1 MSASVSVSV
10 SVCMF
15 TRRRWATPFVI
26 ASLALGLLAHDVL
39 AASSFATPAF
49 QQRWSQDEGLIRNFW
64 GPLALATNG
73 QPEAYVYDNSCVPI
87 PQDATSYY
95 CLPAPN
101 TLQRT
106 VQYFDK
112 GRMEANPLPGKSQV
126 TSGLLVREMISGNMQ
141 TGDRTS
147 VQRQPA
153 AIAIA
158 GDLDNTFPKYSD
170 LTTARVP
177 MILPAG
183 APVSTQLNADGS
195 ASAVAPAAVPDAASA
210 ISTTDTVTQV
220 AVPRVFDDFRAR
232 IGVDV
237 IGYAISGPF
246 YVSVRIGG
254 VQRRV
259 LMQAFERRVLTYNA
273 ANPPEFQVEFGN
285 VGRHYYR
292 WRYGVDPS

>member
-1 MSASVSVSV
+1 MSASVPVPMSV
-10 SVCMF
+10 F
-15 TRRRWATPFVI
+15 TPRRWTTPFVI

-49 QQRWSQDEGLIRNFW
+49 QQRWSQDEGQIRNFW

-73 QPEAYVYDNSCVPI
+73 QPEAYVYDNSCAPI
-87 PQDATSYY
+87 LNEATAY
-95 CLPAPN
+95 CIPAPN

-112 GRMEANPLPGKSQV
+112 GRMEANPLPGRSQV

-141 TGDRTS
+141 TGDRTFT
-147 VQRQPA
+147 QRQPA

-177 MILPAG
+177 MVLPPG
-183 APVSTQLNADGS
+183 APVSTQLNSDGS

-210 ISTTDTVTQV
+210 ISTTDAVTQV
-220 AVPRVFDDFRAR
+220 AVPRIFDDFRAR

-246 YVSVRIGG
+246 YVTVRIGG

>member
-1 MSASVSVSV
+1 MSASVPVSMSVF
-10 SVCMF
+10 MP
-15 TRRRWATPFVI
+15 RRWTTPFVI

-73 QPEAYVYDNSCVPI
+73 QPEAYVYDNSCSTI
-87 PQDATSYY
+87 LNESTAY
-95 CLPAPN
+95 CIPAPN

-112 GRMEANPLPGKSQV
+112 GRMEANPLPGRSQV

-141 TGDRTS
+141 TGDRTFMP
-147 VQRQPA
+147 RQPA

-177 MILPAG
+177 MILPPG
-183 APVSTQLNADGS
+183 APVSTQLNSDGS

-210 ISTTDTVTQV
+210 ISTTDAVTQV
-220 AVPRVFDDFRAR
+220 AVPRIFDDFRAR

-237 IGYAISGPF
+237 VGYAISGPF

>member
-1 MSASVSVSV
+1 MSASVPVSV
-10 SVCMF
+10 SVF
-15 TRRRWATPFVI
+15 TSRRWTTPFVI

-39 AASSFATPAF
+39 AANSFATPAF
-49 QQRWSQDEGLIRNFW
+49 QQRWSQDEGQIRNFW

-73 QPEAYVYDNSCVPI
+73 QPEAYVYDNSCSTI
-87 PQDATSYY
+87 LNEATAS
-95 CLPAPN
+95 CIPAPN

-112 GRMEANPLPGKSQV
+112 GRMEANPLPGRSQV

-141 TGDRTS
+141 TGDRTFM
-147 VQRQPA
+147 QRQPA

-177 MILPAG
+177 MILPPG
-183 APVSTQLNADGS
+183 APVSTQLNSDGS

-210 ISTTDTVTQV
+210 ISTTDAVTQV
-220 AVPRVFDDFRAR
+220 AVPRIFDDFRAR

-237 IGYAISGPF
+237 VGYAISGPF